1 IENSTLF
8 RATAYHLR
16 IRSATTA
23 FQWVKG
29 HNGDPGNEAADALA
43 REGAE
48 KDQPDEIDLT
58 VPANFAL
65 PGVKLSALTQHLAYE
80 AIRARK
86 HLAYEAIRARKVATT
101 QPRKHATYN
110 ISRMQDGLHDVTHS
124 LEPAPQLW
132 NSCRNLNL
140 RPLVRQFLYKAIQ
153 RAHKI
158 GDYWL
163 PIAGYETRAICPTCE
178 DCSDNLDH
186 ILLECLTP
194 AREIVWMLTQDLWPD
209 SFGPWPALNFGALLS
224 CGKLAVPLRDTLHHD
239 DQDSDSDSTIDHEP
253 PLTKPHPGASRLLQ
267 ILVSEAIYLLWVLR
281 CERVIQQRTHS
292 PKAIA
297 SRWSRAINRR
307 LSIDHVVACKLKRS
321 EKEVKKVV
329 RT

>member
-1 IENSTLF
+1 AIRVPGPDQSNQAGELTAILVALQTIPTFRPITFITDSMYVIEGLTRHLGTWEDQGWINIENSTLF
-8 RATAYHLR
+8 HATAYHLR

-86 HLAYEAIRARKVATT
+86 VATT

-110 ISRMQDGLHDVTHS
+110 ISRMRDGLHD
-124 LEPAPQLW
+124 LW

-194 AREIVWMLTQDLWPD
+194 ARVWMLTQDLWPD

-224 CGKLAVPLRDTLHHD
+224 CGKLA
-239 DQDSDSDSTIDHEP
+239 P

-281 CERVIQQRTHS
+281 CERVI
-292 PKAIA
+292 
-297 SRWSRAINRR
+297 
-307 LSIDHVVACKLKRS
+307 
-321 EKEVKKVV
+321 
-329 RT
+329 